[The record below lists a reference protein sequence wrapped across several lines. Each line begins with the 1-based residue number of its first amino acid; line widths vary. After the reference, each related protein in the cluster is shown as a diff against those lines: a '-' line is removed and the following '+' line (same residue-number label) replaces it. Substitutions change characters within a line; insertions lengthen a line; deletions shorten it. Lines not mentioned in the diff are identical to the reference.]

1 MNCLSLELIS
11 SGERTNARL
20 ELCLLNLHIAFLS
33 IENQRHQLD
42 PNDDLLVPPILFG
55 PLLFHTVESAEKKMK
70 TMLATKIDLSIRAF
84 FTKRT
89 SSIAV

>member
-1 MNCLSLELIS
+1 MNCLSLVLIS

-55 PLLFHTVESAEKKMK
+55 P
-70 TMLATKIDLSIRAF
+70 
-84 FTKRT
+84 
-89 SSIAV
+89 

>member
-1 MNCLSLELIS
+1 MNCLSLVLIS

-42 PNDDLLVPPILFG
+42 PNDDLLVPEIVG
-55 PLLFHTVESAEKKMK
+55 PLLFHSGQKRKKK
-70 TMLATKIDLSIRAF
+70 LTMTRKVDL
-84 FTKRT
+84 
-89 SSIAV
+89 

>member
-1 MNCLSLELIS
+1 MNCLSLVLIS

-55 PLLFHTVESAEKKMK
+55 PLLFHTVGSVKGGKV
-70 TMLATKIDLSIRAF
+70 F
-84 FTKRT
+84 FFHQKDMIYSRLMAL
-89 SSIAV
+89 IFYE